1 MSSLLQHL
9 RARWVLPVDRPPI
22 ENGLV
27 EIVDGGITS
36 VRAASPHDAADDLGD
51 VAIVPG
57 LVNAHVHLE
66 FSRLEQPL
74 TPAQPFA
81 DWIRSLVV
89 YRRQTFGAD
98 PAAKSAA
105 LQAGWREAAQAGTT
119 LLGEIVTDD
128 WSADAFIGPGPRV
141 VAFRELIGR
150 WPEQIAAQTQ
160 IAEAHLALF
169 PSLQSSFPSLQM
181 GRPGGERRTLAG
193 LSPHAPYSVAPEL
206 LRKAVELAKQH
217 DAPVAMH
224 VAETRDELDLLAAG
238 RGDLVEMLR
247 GFSAWRDG
255 WLATGLRPLDF
266 LRMLAKAPRALIVH
280 GNYLADD
287 EIDFLATQPH
297 LSVVYCPRTHAFFDH
312 EVHPWRR
319 LLANGINV
327 ALGTDGRGSNPDLS
341 LWNELVFLR
350 SGCPDVS
357 PATLLHLGTF
367 AGARAL
373 GLDHDCGSLT
383 PGKRA
388 DIAVVSLPTG
398 ATSVDELEGLFASDS
413 HVVRTLWAGQ
423 EHCNRVGISAE

>member
-1 MSSLLQHL
+1 MSSLPQRL

-27 EIVDGGITS
+27 EIVDGGITD
-36 VRAASPHDAADDLGD
+36 VRAANAHDAADDLGD
-51 VAIVPG
+51 VAILPG

-66 FSRLEQPL
+66 FSQLEQPL
-74 TPAQPFA
+74 TPARPFV

-89 YRRQTFGAD
+89 YRRQTFGGD

-105 LQAGWREAAQAGTT
+105 LHAGWREAARAGTT

-160 IAEAHLALF
+160 IAEEHLALF
-169 PSLQSSFPSLQM
+169 PLLQSSFPP
-181 GRPGGERRTLAG
+181 RPTRTPGGGHRTLAG

-206 LRKAVELAKQH
+206 LRQAVELAKQR

-224 VAETRDELDLLAAG
+224 VAETRDELELLAAG

-247 GFSAWRDG
+247 GFAAWRDG

-266 LRMLAKAPRALIVH
+266 LRMLAKAPRALVVH

-287 EIDFLATQPH
+287 EIAFLATQPH

-312 EVHPWRR
+312 EPHPWRR
-319 LLANGINV
+319 LLAKGINV
-327 ALGTDGRGSNPDLS
+327 TLGTDGRGSNPDLS
-341 LWNELVFLR
+341 LWNELLFLR
-350 SGCPDVS
+350 GRFSDVA
-357 PATLLHLGTF
+357 PATLLNLGTL

-373 GLDHDCGSLT
+373 GLDRECGSLT

-388 DIAVVSLPTG
+388 DIAVVALPVG
-398 ATSVDELEGLFASDS
+398 ATSIDPLEALFASDS
-413 HVVRTLWAGQ
+413 HVFRTLWAGE
-423 EHCNRVGISAE
+423 EHCNRLDGSAE